1 MNYFIQEAL
10 EIAEAPSKDATHF
23 AITNGGEIRYLI
35 DLNHKS
41 SRRRLAK
48 NISAYSSKLSLLLR
62 LLIALPYR
70 VFALLHIGKY
80 VKVAPEQQI
89 MEVLNEL
96 KLDCW
101 NVIVGSYVDK
111 QKIVL
116 QAFCSE
122 GNDKSVYIKVGGK
135 SSDCEMQT
143 ETQCLQQLS
152 DSDLYTVPHLLMAQ
166 SMKVGKRFNI
176 QVTEEFGGERVPP
189 VMTED
194 IYKIFTSIIASKP
207 AMRDDGEIKVFSHGD
222 FTPWNMKKE
231 GSQYVVFDWEYAGY
245 RFYGFDLIHFLWQ
258 VENKLNDQPEHEAF
272 ILAYQAASKL
282 DSRVAAMS
290 EEVLEKQYFDEL
302 TKQFGEKH

>member
-1 MNYFIQEAL
+1 MKYFIQDAL
-10 EIAEAPSKDATHF
+10 EIADAISRDATHF
-23 AITNGGEIRYLI
+23 AITNSGKIRYLI

-41 SRRRLAK
+41 SRRRLSK
-48 NISAYSSKLSLLLR
+48 NISAYSSKLNLLLR

-70 VFALLHIGKY
+70 VFELLHIGKY
-80 VKVAPEQQI
+80 VKVTPEQQI

-96 KLDCW
+96 NLDCW

-122 GNDKSVYIKVGGK
+122 GNGKSVYIKVGGK
-135 SSDCEMQT
+135 TSDCEMQT

-152 DSDLYTVPHLLMAQ
+152 DSALYTVPHLLMAQ
-166 SMKVGKRFNI
+166 SMKEGKKFNI
-176 QVTEEFGGERVPP
+176 QVTEEFGGEQVPP

-194 IYKIFTSIIASKP
+194 IYKIFTSIVASKP
-207 AMRDDGEIKVFSHGD
+207 VIQDNGETKVFSHGD

-231 GSQYVVFDWEYAGY
+231 GDRYVVFDWEYAGY

-258 VENKLNDQPEHEAF
+258 VENKLNKRSEHEAF
-272 ILAYQAASKL
+272 SAAYQMTSKL
-282 DSRVAAMS
+282 DKRVAAVDEQIM
-290 EEVLEKQYFDEL
+290 ENKYFDEL